1 MDANKKI
8 NENNRTSNLNI
19 EMNKATAKLVRG
31 CVWEHNTKKKKNQIK
46 SWVEKYMKTTI
57 A

>member
-1 MDANKKI
+1 VDANKKI